1 MTKLKELFS
10 LMDNAIKITVK
21 PQYIQERSNPIK
33 SYYFF
38 AYNITIQNHGQSPV
52 QLLSRY
58 WRITDAQG
66 NTEDIHGPGVIG
78 KQPKIASG
86 ESFEYTSFCPLPT
99 PMGFM
104 EGNYRMVDDSGE
116 EFDAIIHPF
125 RLVAPQVLN

>member
-1 MTKLKELFS
+1 MKNS
-10 LMDNAIKITVK
+10 VKITVK
-21 PQYIQERSNPIK
+21 PNYVPERSSPVR

-38 AYNITIQNHGQSPV
+38 SYNITILNRGDTQV

-58 WRITDAQG
+58 WHITDGQG

-78 KQPKIASG
+78 EQPKLFLG
-86 ESFEYTSFCPLPT
+86 EIFEYTSFCPLPT

-104 EGNYRMVDDSGE
+104 EGSFRMIDDSGK
-116 EFDAIIHPF
+116 EFDAIIKPF